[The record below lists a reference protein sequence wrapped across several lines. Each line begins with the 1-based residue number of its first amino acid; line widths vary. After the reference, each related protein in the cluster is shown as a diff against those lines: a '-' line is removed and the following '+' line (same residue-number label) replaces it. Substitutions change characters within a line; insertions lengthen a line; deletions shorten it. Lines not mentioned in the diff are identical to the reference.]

1 MDEELMKLGKPSMT
15 LMHPLPRINE
25 ITVGVDADPR
35 AKYFDQVKCGMFMRM
50 AILASALG
58 RI

>member
-1 MDEELMKLGKPSMT
+1 MDESLMKLGKSKMI

-25 ITVGVDADPR
+25 ITVGVDQDPR
-35 AKYFDQVKCGMFMRM
+35 ALYFKQVHYGMLMRM
-50 AILASALG
+50 AILASVLG